1 MNAESRLPEHPKALV
16 RLELNPEQTA
26 VVAPLIHRARQ
37 QVGPTG
43 GSRSFAPSIV
53 FGEVDLPWFDASN
66 PDKDMTRAE
75 FRCGVV
81 SAKAARK
88 IRKALA
94 EDAPPVPAVVP
105 EQDVRPQVVAVDF
118 ESYYD
123 TEYSVTKLGYHAY
136 VHDAR
141 FNAYLVSFWADDGW
155 HWVGHPKN
163 APWEKI
169 NGATWLSH
177 NAQFD
182 RAVFFRLQETGVVPA
197 AIVPLAWHCT
207 SALSVYLAA
216 PRNLAGAAR
225 ALVDMH
231 LDKRTRSKACG
242 DDMQSL
248 FGQSPEML
256 AYALKDAEAC
266 CRIWMEHGDKW
277 PVTERRISAQTIRS
291 GERGIQIDASYV
303 LASIELL
310 KLPLAAAAA
319 KIPWAKFAPPTSPKE
334 LAKACRAVGIEP
346 PASTSEDSS
355 EFDEWQERYGARFPW
370 IAAMQ
375 TYRRVNRKLKILQAA
390 LIRCRAGYEMT
401 FSLKYFGGFTGRWS
415 GDTGFNIQN
424 LNKEKDF
431 DVDVRRMLIPRD
443 GCVFVICDLAQIE
456 PRCLAYLCGDWALLE
471 RIAAGE
477 SIYEAHARATM
488 GWTGGLLKKENPALY
503 ALAKARCIGLGYGAA
518 AATFQNVARIYG
530 VELDIDAAKRTVA
543 DFRRSNPLIT
553 GLWSKL
559 EREFVS
565 KHGKTYFLKLP
576 SGRYLRYFDVDAET
590 MTAANERGG
599 TRCSFYGGKLV
610 ENYIQATARDV
621 FAEGLLR
628 VEEASF
634 PVLFHVHDEVIVE
647 VPIAEAE
654 AAKTEIAR
662 LMSICPQ
669 WLEGCP
675 LGAEA
680 NVASHYLK

>member
-1 MNAESRLPEHPKALV
+1 MALV
-16 RLELNPEQTA
+16 RLQLSLEQTA
-26 VVAPLIHRARQ
+26 MVEPLIRRARQ

-53 FGEVDLPWFDASN
+53 FGEVDMPWFDASD
-66 PDKDMTRAE
+66 PDKDMMRAE

-94 EDAPPVPAVVP
+94 EDAPPVPVVAA
-105 EQDVRPQVVAVDF
+105 EQEIRPQVVAVDF
-118 ESYYD
+118 ESVYD

-141 FNAYLVSFWADDGW
+141 FNAYLVSFWGENGW

-182 RAVFFRLQETGVVPA
+182 RAVFFRLQATGVIPVSIAPGE
-197 AIVPLAWHCT
+197 WHCT

-225 ALVDMH
+225 ELVGMH
-231 LDKRTRSKACG
+231 LDKNTRTKACG

-277 PVTERRISAQTIRS
+277 PVGERRISAQTIRS
-291 GERGIQIDASYV
+291 GERGIQIDGSYV

-310 KLPLAAAAA
+310 KRPLADAASR
-319 KIPWAKFAPPTSPKE
+319 IPWAKFAPPTSPKE
-334 LAKACRAVGIEP
+334 LAKACRAVGINP
-346 PASTSEDSS
+346 PASTAEDSS
-355 EFDEWQERYGARFPW
+355 EFDEWQEKYGARFPW

-431 DVDVRRMLIPRD
+431 DVDVRRMLIPRE

-456 PRCLAYLCGDWALLE
+456 PRCLAYLSGNWALLE
-471 RIAAGE
+471 RIAGGE
-477 SIYEAHARATM
+477 SIYEAHARGTM
-488 GWTGGLLKKENPALY
+488 GWKGGSLKKENPRLY
-503 ALAKARCIGLGYGAA
+503 GLGKARVLGLGYQCAA
-518 AATFQNVARIYG
+518 AKFVTVARIMG
-530 VELDIDAAKRTVA
+530 GIEITLAEAEKTVA

-553 GLWSKL
+553 GLWAKL

-565 KHGKTYFLKLP
+565 RQRGTHFLKLP
-576 SGRYLRYFDVDAET
+576 SGRYLRYFAVDAES

-599 TRCSFYGGKLV
+599 PRYNFYGGKLV
-610 ENYIQATARDV
+610 ENLIQGTARDV

-628 VEEASF
+628 VEDAGF

-654 AAKTEIAR
+654 VAKTEIER
-662 LMSICPQ
+662 LMSICPS

-680 NVASHYLK
+680 VIATHYLK